1 MIDKRETSV
10 MKILRLT
17 AIAAALLLSLGAGV
31 HAQTTLRI
39 GLAEDPDIL
48 DPTLGR
54 TYVGRIVFASF
65 CDKLFDID
73 EKLNIVPQLA
83 LSHETSADGKEVT
96 IKLRPGVKFHDG
108 EPFNAEAAK
117 FSLDRHLTMPTS
129 FRKPE
134 LAAIDHV
141 DVVDPLTIKLVLKTP
156 FSPLIAQLTDRA
168 GMMISPKA
176 AKEAGDK
183 FGQHP
188 VCAGPYKFVER
199 VQQDRI
205 VFEKFADYWNKDN
218 VHIDRIVYLPLVDAT
233 VRLANLK
240 SGGLD
245 LIERLLATDI
255 KAVQADSKLKLST
268 AIELGYQGV
277 TLNIGK
283 DKAKGPLSQS
293 AKVRQALDLSIDR
306 EAINQVVF
314 NGEFKP
320 GNQWLNPDHPYYQK
334 AFPVRGRDVAK
345 AKALLKEAGVATP
358 VSVDFMVPKGA
369 ETEAVA
375 QVIQSMAAEAG
386 FDMKI
391 RVTEFA
397 TSLKQAE
404 AGEYQAFMLAWSGRI
419 DPDGNSYIFL
429 KSEAPQNYS
438 AWSNPEAD
446 KALDD
451 ARLVT
456 DPAQRMAIYQKL
468 TKLALDE
475 EPILYIFHRR
485 LLIAHTTKLE
495 GYKQMPDGLVRVVGL
510 TLK

>member
-1 MIDKRETSV
+1 
-10 MKILRLT
+10 MKIFRLAVT
-17 AIAAALLLSLGAGV
+17 AAALLLSFGATV
-31 HAQTTLRI
+31 QAQTTLRI

-48 DPTLGR
+48 DPTLAR
-54 TYVGRIVFASF
+54 TLVGRIVFASF

-96 IKLRPGVKFHDG
+96 IKLRPGVKFQDG
-108 EPFNAEAAK
+108 EPLDAEAAK
-117 FSLDRHLTMPTS
+117 FSLDRHVTMQGS

-134 LAAIDHV
+134 LAALDHV
-141 DVVDPLTIKLVLKTP
+141 DVVDPLTIKLVLKSP

-168 GMMISPKA
+168 GMMVSPKA
-176 AKEAGDK
+176 AKQEGDK
-183 FGQHP
+183 FGLRP

-205 VFEKFADYWNKDN
+205 VFEKFADYWDKDK

-255 KAVQADSKLKLST
+255 KAVQSDPKLKLSS

-334 AFPVRGRDVAK
+334 AFPVRPRDIAK
-345 AKALLKEAGVATP
+345 AKALLKEAGVTAP

-369 ETEAVA
+369 ETEAVS

-386 FDMKI
+386 FDIKI

-404 AGEYQAFMLAWSGRI
+404 AGEYQAYMLAWSGRI
-419 DPDGNSYIFL
+419 DPDGNSYVFL
-429 KSEAPQNYS
+429 RTGAPQNYS
-438 AWSNPEAD
+438 AWSNPDAD

-451 ARLVT
+451 ARLIT
-456 DPAQRMAIYQKL
+456 DQAQRKAVYEKL
-468 TKLALDE
+468 TKAALDE
-475 EPILYIFHRR
+475 EPILYIYHRKI
-485 LLIAHTTKLE
+485 LIAHTTRLE

-510 TLK
+510 KLK